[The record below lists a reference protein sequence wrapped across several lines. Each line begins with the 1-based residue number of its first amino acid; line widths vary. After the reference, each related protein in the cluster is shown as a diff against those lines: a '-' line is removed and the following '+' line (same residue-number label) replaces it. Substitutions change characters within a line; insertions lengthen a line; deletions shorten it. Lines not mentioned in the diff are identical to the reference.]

1 MKNFVLKNMEEL
13 QDMLYV
19 RNLDL
24 SRVVV
29 DTIIENIDKKRGQIY
44 IANIEIQEDDLTLEL
59 TVQPKEFISTLE
71 KNLETFE
78 MHEEYETCAKII
90 KYIDYLKQKK

>member
-1 MKNFVLKNMEEL
+1 MKNFILKDMKEL
-13 QDMLYV
+13 QDMLYT

-29 DTIIENIDKKRGQIY
+29 DTIIENIDKKRGQIHV
-44 IANIEIQEDDLTLEL
+44 ANIEVQKDDLILEL

-78 MHEEYETCAKII
+78 MYEEYETCSKII
-90 KYIDYLKQKK
+90 KNINYLKQKK

>member
-1 MKNFVLKNMEEL
+1 MKNFVLKNMKEL
-13 QDMLYV
+13 EDMLYV

-29 DTIIENIDKKRGQIY
+29 DTIIENIDKKRGQIH
-44 IANIEIQEDDLTLEL
+44 IANIEVQKDDLILEL
-59 TVQPKEFISTLE
+59 TVQAKEFISTLE

-78 MHEEYETCAKII
+78 SHEEYETCAKII
-90 KYIDYLKQKK
+90 KNIDYLKQKK